1 MQNLIY
7 FLAFL
12 LVGLGLFYLDDK
24 KENLF
29 KSERIKT
36 AIPVALDFYR
46 VLCWLGILAVV
57 GIIVSILTK

>member
-1 MQNLIY
+1 MQNFIY

-46 VLCWLGILAVV
+46 GVCWLGILAVV
-57 GIIVSILTK
+57 GIIVSILAK

>member
-1 MQNLIY
+1 MQNFIY
-7 FLAFL
+7 FLVFV

-57 GIIVSILTK
+57 GMIVSILTK